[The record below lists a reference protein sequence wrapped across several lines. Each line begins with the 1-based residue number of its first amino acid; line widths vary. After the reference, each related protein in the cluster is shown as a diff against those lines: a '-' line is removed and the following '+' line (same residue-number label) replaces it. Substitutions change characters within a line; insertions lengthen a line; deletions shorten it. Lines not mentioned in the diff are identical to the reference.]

1 MEPCD
6 LSASSKRLPPG
17 PDCQSIPP
25 HIFETGQQ
33 IIRFHDEGTVFDHR
47 QLANPPARE
56 IQMKSAHDVDPGP
69 VFEHPKIR
77 TDPRIQVEELVLAIP
92 LVEAIIDVHDAG
104 IANGSQQRLTLP
116 VERFV
121 LNGRA

>member
-1 MEPCD
+1 MEPYE
-6 LSASSKRLPPG
+6 LPASFKRLPPG
-17 PDCQSIPP
+17 PDCQSATP
-25 HIFETGQQ
+25 HVSETGQQ
-33 IIRFHDEGTVFDHR
+33 IIGFHNEGTVFDHR
-47 QLANPPARE
+47 QLANAPARE

-104 IANGSQQRLTLP
+104 IANGAQQHLALL

-121 LNGRA
+121 L